1 MTKMIL
7 RNDPAKKRRKTKLC
21 DGSCGNVYEM
31 QYLSHFKD
39 DDLMLCNECA
49 FDHVASM
56 SDGQFGDA

>member
-31 QYLSHFKD
+31 QYLSNLDGKV
-39 DDLMLCNECA
+39 LCNECA
-49 FDHVASM
+49 FDHVASI
-56 SDGQFGDA
+56 SDSIIGDA

>member
-21 DGSCGNVYEM
+21 DGDCGNVYEK
-31 QYLSHFKD
+31 QYLSYFED

-49 FDHVASM
+49 FDHLASI
-56 SDGQFGDA
+56 SDSIIGDA